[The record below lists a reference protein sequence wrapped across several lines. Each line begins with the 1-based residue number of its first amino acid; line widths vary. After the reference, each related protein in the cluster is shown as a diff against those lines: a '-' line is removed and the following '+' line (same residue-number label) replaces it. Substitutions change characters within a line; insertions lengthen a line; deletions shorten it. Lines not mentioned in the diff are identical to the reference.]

1 MNALTAFFLGQLSL
15 ALLIFCFIK
24 YFIFGEPP
32 PEDASTATKRRLSS
46 GLLRTPRLRRMRSA
60 LLRPDPPVQPSAIL
74 SKTFYNVSGH
84 LPESLDWFNVL
95 LAQTLAQLRT
105 EALHDDAL
113 LKSLDEVLNGTVK
126 PDFVGPITI
135 TELALGEE
143 FPIFS
148 NCRIIPVD
156 EGGVEVKSV
165 GESTRLLARLDLDL
179 SDAITLGVETK
190 LMLNYPVPL
199 VAVLPVALAVSVVRF
214 SGTVSGHALRCN
226 AKSLDLA
233 LVHPLYDDPE
243 AWRRRRFVARP
254 NDTGLLLPPR
264 LPPRSLRPVS
274 TWLTLPIAGRAENR
288 TARRGSHSRLAERAL
303 R

>member
-32 PEDASTATKRRLSS
+32 PTNAANATKRRGSS
-46 GLLRTPRLRRMRSA
+46 GLLHTPRLRRKRST
-60 LLRPDPPVQPSAIL
+60 LLRPEPPVQPSTIL

-113 LKSLDEVLNGTVK
+113 LKSLAEVLNGSVK

-165 GESTRLLARLDLDL
+165 GESTRLLARLDVDL

-214 SGTVSGHALRCN
+214 SGTVSKMKL
-226 AKSLDLA
+226 
-233 LVHPLYDDPE
+233 
-243 AWRRRRFVARP
+243 
-254 NDTGLLLPPR
+254 T
-264 LPPRSLRPVS
+264 RSR
-274 TWLTLPIAGRAENR
+274 W
-288 TARRGSHSRLAERAL
+288 
-303 R
+303 